1 MPVVPDVS
9 PKDPLTDMKL
19 KNLTAALCLSLAS
32 LSLPAFAAMPDAPA
46 VPGTEASQPSPHKW
60 REKCAADPQKCEEM
74 KKHREARK
82 AECAADPAKCKE
94 HRRAHRKH
102 RHEKCKADADCKA
115 KLDQHKAKRE
125 ERKAACAADPAKCKA
140 EREQRR
146 AAHKA
151 RCEADADCK
160 ARMDKRRAAREE
172 RCNKDPSQC
181 TPPRKPW
188 EGTGTAPSAPR

>member
-1 MPVVPDVS
+1 
-9 PKDPLTDMKL
+9 MKL

-32 LSLPAFAAMPDAPA
+32 LSLPAFAAVPDAPA
-46 VPGTEASQPSPHKW
+46 VPGTEASQPGPHKW
-60 REKCAADPQKCEEM
+60 REKCAADLQKCEEM

-94 HRRAHRKH
+94 QRRARKD
-102 RHEKCKADADCKA
+102 RREKCQADADCKA
-115 KLDQHKAKRE
+115 KLDEHKAKRK
-125 ERKAACAADPAKCKA
+125 ERQAECAADPAKCKA

-146 AAHKA
+146 AEHKA

-160 ARMDKRRAAREE
+160 ARMEKRRAAREE
-172 RCNKDPSQC
+172 RCSKDPSQC
-181 TPPRKPW
+181 KPPRKPW